1 MSELLQDLQT
11 TTTTFDLL
19 RLLLTVAE
27 ANGKAVSNIFSR
39 TGESLDT
46 LSRQYDEEA
55 RVLRDF
61 IKHMERGHE
70 VKSVE
75 VLNNDQADLM
85 MQLLK
90 TEGIPF
96 VGNKTENG
104 MLFMYKDIDGDRF
117 MAVAKEAERYVQ
129 DRGHEMSYAEFKE
142 KVGTQQDFAKVEGLT
157 EEEIAVF
164 RREAD
169 KQSSAF
175 IFAVKEN
182 INGSFDVYADKN
194 DVLKK
199 TVTDTLF
206 VMGTTQGQKY
216 AKELVPFDKDRDDFV
231 KKATEMSMG
240 ILPAYI
246 IDAKN
251 PTHIIE
257 LSGGKYKTHGLRVD
271 SEGKMVDSVTKF
283 SKDISHD
290 IYSEM
295 NSLKMT
301 APVMLSSAEAST
313 FIKGISRDGTLEFDA
328 RYNGSL
334 EKFIGLSDILEKNHL
349 GKNPEPPIHEPQL
362 EVISMSQ
369 DFRDKASQMT
379 VYQNIPLPTLLKI
392 EKAEIQGVYTYNKG
406 NVREVACTP
415 EAAAQVSA
423 IMKESLAKDK
433 GPLDTWLTMEK
444 YKGHGE
450 PGENKDE
457 VYYIVDASFPDAC
470 LEISPQDVTYSDT
483 EIVQKLEIPE
493 GVSRD
498 NAILAQVHQM
508 GAPIIL
514 SKEEYEL
521 MIEEGFTEK
530 QQIIESRHMNPTL
543 SNVIQAEQE
552 RLDTERDNLDKLLDS
567 PQKQRL
573 REKEITPAQQYVMK
587 QYEKRDL
594 SVQEQ
599 EMIKSKEFNP
609 DKHKEAKS
617 KENVEPER

>member
-1 MSELLQDLQT
+1 MAELTQDLQT
-11 TTTTFDLL
+11 TSSVMDLL
-19 RLLLTVAE
+19 RMLLTMAE
-27 ANGKAVSNIFSR
+27 ANGRAVSDIFAK
-39 TGESLDT
+39 TGEGLDT
-46 LSRQYDEEA
+46 MSRKYDEEA

-75 VLNNDQADLM
+75 VLSNDQADLM

-90 TEGIPF
+90 TEGVPF
-96 VGNKTENG
+96 IANKTENG
-104 MLFMYKDIDGDRF
+104 MLFMYKDIDADRF
-117 MAVAKEAERYVQ
+117 MAVAKEAERYIQ
-129 DRGHEMSYAEFKE
+129 DRGHEMTHPEFME
-142 KVGTQQDFAKVEGLT
+142 KVGTQQNYAKVEALT

-169 KQSSAF
+169 KQTTSF

-182 INGSFDVYADKN
+182 LNGTYDIYADKGE
-194 DVLKK
+194 VLEK
-199 TVTDTLF
+199 TLTDTLF
-206 VMGTTQGQKY
+206 VMGTAQGQKY
-216 AKELVPFDKDRDDFV
+216 AKELVPFDKNRDNFV
-231 KKATEMSMG
+231 DKAKDMSMG

-257 LSGGKYKTHGLRVD
+257 LSGGKYKTHGVGVD
-271 SEGKMVDSVTKF
+271 KDGKMVDSVTKF

-295 NSLKMT
+295 KALKMT
-301 APVMLSSAEAST
+301 SPVLLSNAEAST
-313 FIKGISRDGTLEFDA
+313 FIKGTARDGTLEFDA

-334 EKFIGLSDILEKNHL
+334 EKFIGLSDMLEKNYL
-349 GKNPEPPIHEPQL
+349 GKAIEPPINEPEL

-369 DFRDKASQMT
+369 DFRDKASKMT

-450 PGENKDE
+450 QGENKDE

-521 MIEEGFTEK
+521 MIDEGFAEK
-530 QQIIESRHMNPTL
+530 QQIIESRHLNPML
-543 SNVIQAEQE
+543 SNVIQAEQA
-552 RLDTERDNLDKLLDS
+552 RLDTERENLDQLLDS
-567 PQKQRL
+567 PEKQRL
-573 REKEITPAQQYVMK
+573 MKKEITPAQQYVIK

-594 SVQEQ
+594 SVHDQER
-599 EMIKSKEFNP
+599 IKTKEFEP
-609 DKHKEAKS
+609 DKERETQKQKD
-617 KENVEPER
+617 VEPER